1 MELENLNRRL
11 EKEFVPRVEL
21 EQLRANQESVIAR
34 IRQQAL
40 IDSETK
46 LNAKLTEINQIL
58 QIQVIIFYHPLK
70 KCTI

>member
-21 EQLRANQESVIAR
+21 EQLRVNQEATIGR

-40 IDSETK
+40 IESETK
-46 LNAKLTEINQIL
+46 LNSKLTEINQIL
-58 QIQVIIFYHPLK
+58 QIQVIIHKFY
-70 KCTI
+70 T